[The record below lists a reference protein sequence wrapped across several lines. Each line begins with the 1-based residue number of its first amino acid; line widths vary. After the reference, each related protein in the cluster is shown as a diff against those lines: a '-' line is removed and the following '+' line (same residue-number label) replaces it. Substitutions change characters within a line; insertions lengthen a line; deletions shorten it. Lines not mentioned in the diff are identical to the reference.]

1 MHVSDVKNVTYIA
14 VDYYFSRC
22 YLFFTFFTILIH
34 KLNIKILVMLIKER
48 KREKEELFGVI
59 LVPIETLLL
68 VEMEGS

>member
-1 MHVSDVKNVTYIA
+1 
-14 VDYYFSRC
+14 
-22 YLFFTFFTILIH
+22 
-34 KLNIKILVMLIKER
+34 MLIKER